1 MTTIAHPGQQDAAHF
16 ALFTEVLDAVATGII
31 ILDMEHEEV
40 FFRNPHASA
49 ILDQAGVDHSFG
61 GIHALLKAEI
71 DPLRQ
76 GRAAHSLRKKIRFGN
91 RLFGY
96 TLYGPVAGN
105 RFVAVFLQDIT
116 DQNRLAA
123 MDEATEMM
131 HNIGFLF
138 SGIRHEIGNPINSM
152 KMALTVL
159 RKNVHRFPPQEL
171 EKYFDRIFDQVAKME
186 VLLTSLKTFNLF
198 EKPRPTVV
206 DLLAFFRE
214 FVGMLA
220 EDARNKHI
228 GLDVDF
234 AEEARWVNVD
244 VRALQHVIMNVFAN
258 AMEALG
264 DRPDSRIMVRC
275 QSGGEVVVLTISDN
289 GCGISDDVQQDIF
302 KPFFTTKQNGTGLG
316 LMLSRKLLTQMNCS
330 LEISSKE
337 GSGTT
342 VTMLLP
348 NATVNEPTMAGC
360 PIDH

>member
-1 MTTIAHPGQQDAAHF
+1 MTTPSHPDQQDAERASLF
-16 ALFTEVLDAVATGII
+16 AEVLDAIATGII
-31 ILDMEHEEV
+31 ILDVEHEEV
-40 FFRNPHASA
+40 FFRNPHAGV
-49 ILDQAGVDHSFG
+49 ILGQAEVDQTFG
-61 GIHALLKAEI
+61 GIHALLGEEL
-71 DPLRQ
+71 DRLRDTQ
-76 GRAAHSLRKKIRFGN
+76 PMRSLRKKIRFGN

-96 TLYGPVAGN
+96 TLYGPMAAN

-171 EKYFDRIFDQVAKME
+171 EKYFDRIFEQVAKME
-186 VLLTSLKTFNLF
+186 ALLTSLKTFNLF

-214 FVGMLA
+214 FIGLLA

-228 GLDVDF
+228 ALEVDF

-244 VRALQHVIMNVFAN
+244 VRALQHVVMNLFAN

-264 DRPDSRIMVRC
+264 GRPDARIMVRC

-289 GCGISDDVQQDIF
+289 GCGISADVQKDIF
-302 KPFFTTKQNGTGLG
+302 KPFFTTKQEGTGLG

-337 GSGTT
+337 GTGTT

-348 NATVNEPTMAGC
+348 NATVNEPTMMGC
-360 PIDH
+360 PIEH